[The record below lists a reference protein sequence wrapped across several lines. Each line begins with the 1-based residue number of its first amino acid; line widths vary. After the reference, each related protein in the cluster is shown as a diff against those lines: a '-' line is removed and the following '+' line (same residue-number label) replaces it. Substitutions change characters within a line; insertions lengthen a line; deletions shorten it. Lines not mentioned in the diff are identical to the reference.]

1 MPKKFPPEFKREVV
15 AVARRGVPLADVAEP
30 GTTRVLPES
39 LVTRELG
46 NPDQQSRRI
55 RLKTSNPGAWCAE
68 ASCLAD
74 ETRMSSPT
82 AVGSFGATSCAESY

>member
-46 NPDQQSRRI
+46 NPDQQSRRSSTEDQQSRCVVRRS
-55 RLKTSNPGAWCAE
+55 RLS
-68 ASCLAD
+68 
-74 ETRMSSPT
+74 RR
-82 AVGSFGATSCAESY
+82 